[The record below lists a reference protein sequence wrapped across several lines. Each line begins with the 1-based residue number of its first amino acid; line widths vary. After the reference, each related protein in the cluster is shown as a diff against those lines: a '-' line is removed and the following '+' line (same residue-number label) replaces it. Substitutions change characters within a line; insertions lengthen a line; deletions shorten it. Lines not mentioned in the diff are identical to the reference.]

1 MSSELLNGDKIMPD
15 GSKRTYVNGLVTF
28 IAYPAGTTRAQM
40 ILPKEINRIEG
51 VQVNSIVLPP
61 PTYTSSYNADGFQ
74 RAIDDGLRMA
84 SYQKASNDIQY
95 AAGYN
100 IDDYQKA
107 SNDIQY
113 AAGYNIDDYQKAKV
127 DDYGDNGFNAN
138 YNPMNLATNIPN
150 SSINY
155 ILSPSEIASLERT
168 QDINLPINIGT
179 PTFIGTPSNLDE
191 YQQAISD
198 AIKTQD
204 NTSNGYNNKAKYN
217 NVYKNV
223 PDFTSNNKPAT
234 SNNIPATFNNIPDT
248 ATFEEPSFIS
258 DNYILIIILSISIL
272 ILLILFFVYK
282 NKKSMNVK
290 NIIASFGLI

>member
-61 PTYTSSYNADGFQ
+61 PTYTSSNLD
-74 RAIDDGLRMA
+74 
-84 SYQKASNDIQY
+84 SYQKAISEGLSSLVSY
-95 AAGYN
+95 ADEGSGDEYE
-100 IDDYQKA
+100 
-107 SNDIQY
+107 
-113 AAGYNIDDYQKAKV
+113 
-127 DDYGDNGFNAN
+127 DNGFNAN

-179 PTFIGTPSNLDE
+179 PSNLDGSNLDE
-191 YQQAISD
+191 YQKAISD
-198 AIKTQD
+198 AIKTQV
-204 NTSNGYNNKAKYN
+204 NTLNGSNNKAKYN

-234 SNNIPATFNNIPDT
+234 SNNIPATYNNIPDT
-248 ATFEEPSFIS
+248 DTFEEPSFIS

-282 NKKSMNVK
+282 NKKSMNVE

>member
-61 PTYTSSYNADGFQ
+61 PTYTSSYSVDDFQ

-107 SNDIQY
+107 
-113 AAGYNIDDYQKAKV
+113 KV
-127 DDYGDNGFNAN
+127 GEYEDNGFNAN

-179 PTFIGTPSNLDE
+179 PSNLDGSNLDE

-198 AIKTQD
+198 AIKTQV
-204 NTSNGYNNKAKYN
+204 NTLNGSNNKAKYN

-234 SNNIPATFNNIPDT
+234 YNNIPDT

>member
-1 MSSELLNGDKIMPD
+1 
-15 GSKRTYVNGLVTF
+15 
-28 IAYPAGTTRAQM
+28 
-40 ILPKEINRIEG
+40 
-51 VQVNSIVLPP
+51 
-61 PTYTSSYNADGFQ
+61 
-74 RAIDDGLRMA
+74 MA

-100 IDDYQKA
+100 TDDYQKA

-113 AAGYNIDDYQKAKV
+113 AAGYGTASYQKASN
-127 DDYGDNGFNAN
+127 D
-138 YNPMNLATNIPN
+138 IPN

-179 PTFIGTPSNLDE
+179 PTFIGTQSNLDD
-191 YQQAISD
+191 YQRAIDDAISN

-204 NTSNGYNNKAKYN
+204 NTSNGYNNKAKFN

-234 SNNIPATFNNIPDT
+234 YTPSNLDDYQKAIDDGIRMASYQK

-258 DNYILIIILSISIL
+258 DNYILIVILSISIL